1 MKISIFGLGYV
12 GCVTAACLARDGHDV
27 IGVDVN
33 PQKVKLLR
41 SGISPIVEPGLNE
54 LICDAI
60 SSGKL
65 QITCESQVAVHNSD
79 LSLICVGTPSNGNG
93 SPKLQYVSNVAREIG
108 AALATKQNYH
118 TVVVRSTVLP
128 GTVLDQFLPI
138 LEEASGKIAG
148 DDFGLCM
155 NPEFLRESSAIK
167 DYYNP
172 SFVVIGEYDQRSGDS
187 VEQMYHAVNAPVFRT
202 AIPSAEIL
210 KFACN
215 AFHATKVVFANE
227 IGTLCKAHGIDGQ
240 EVMQIFAQ
248 DYQLNVS
255 PTYLRPGFAF
265 GGSCLP
271 KDVRALAHRAK
282 ERDVESPLLS
292 ALLTS
297 NQQHVQRAVSMVER
311 TGRKRVA
318 VLGLSFK
325 SGTDDVRESPT
336 VTLVETLIGKG
347 YQVNIFDEHVKV
359 DELLGANKSFLERE
373 IPHIFS
379 LMCTSLEDVVKQAEV
394 IVIANGSAQFRT
406 VPALLNNDQILID
419 LVGVARRN
427 EVKRG
432 AYEGICW

>member
-41 SGISPIVEPGLNE
+41 AGISPIVEPGLNE

-65 QITCESQVAVHNSD
+65 QITCEGQVAVHNSD

-108 AALATKQNYH
+108 AALATKQAYH

-128 GTVLDQFLPI
+128 GTVLEQFLPI
-138 LEEASGKIAG
+138 LEEASGKIVG

-172 SFVVIGEYDQRSGDS
+172 SFVVIGEYDQRSGDA
-187 VEQMYHAVNAPVFRT
+187 VEQMYHAVNSPVFRT
-202 AIPSAEIL
+202 SIPSAEIL

-240 EVMQIFAQ
+240 EVMHIFAQ

-282 ERDVESPLLS
+282 ERDLESPLLS

-394 IVIANGSAQFRT
+394 IVIANGSAQFRK
-406 VPALLNNDQILID
+406 VPALLNKDQILID

-427 EVKRG
+427 EVKQG
-432 AYEGICW
+432 VYDGICW